1 MLQCWKR
8 IHTLQYEDPQRQKYR
23 QNPTTAHRPKSAANS
38 DDLQLKTTGKVC
50 QRLLMRAIITYGP
63 FHREV
68 NYLYVNIGGRRR
80 PRINI
85 NDMLPPPSL
94 IVDSGDSHFYV
105 NPARKLVPRN
115 LQCDIAI
122 QLSCP

>member
-1 MLQCWKR
+1 MW
-8 IHTLQYEDPQRQKYR
+8 T
-23 QNPTTAHRPKSAANS
+23 
-38 DDLQLKTTGKVC
+38 
-50 QRLLMRAIITYGP
+50 IITYGP

-80 PRINI
+80 LHINI
-85 NDMLPPPSL
+85 NDMSPPPSL

-115 LQCDIAI
+115 LQCDIVI
-122 QLSCP
+122 QLSRSLFIARLHKISMSLRYLVCESTAKLTGGSNRERHDYQNYKIRATGVRT